1 MKHADMKVFNA
12 QTCREPY
19 MEDNRSSPHPPTKKK
34 LMVGDQIYIS
44 KNKRVFVKG

>member
-1 MKHADMKVFNA
+1 MKVFNA

-19 MEDNRSSPHPPTKKK
+19 TEDIRSSLPPTHQEK

-44 KNKRVFVKG
+44 KNKRVFEKG